1 MRCVRLLGMWLG
13 PYDRLGLFLTLAY
26 IVEDTLDSVTIKKG
40 STRLMHG
47 VAKCKPSM
55 GIVKGL

>member
-1 MRCVRLLGMWLG
+1 MCCVRLLGMWLG
-13 PYDRLGLFLTLAY
+13 PYDRLGLFLTLVY
-26 IVEDTLDSVTIKKG
+26 IVEDARDSATIKKG
-40 STRLMHG
+40 SIRLMHG